1 MSRVIKPFEICAQ
14 IEVDGVL
21 IENAT
26 PEIIHIHKNNPSL
39 LIRAADNNNI
49 IKNYNYEQF
58 RTLAI
63 VRKSFL
69 ALDHLESGSLEEV
82 SLSNV
87 VTRRSSK
94 RRVDKSL
101 ISPLI
106 PSEGAVEFPQDQLSR
121 PSRNSLSETDG
132 TASLKME
139 FSLKVA
145 TSVIKEFDGA
155 RAESAQDWVDA
166 TCFYSDQLT
175 QEGKDKLVKYIYQ
188 VSLKRRAKEAFRSQ
202 EPRSVEEICNV
213 ILKRFKPLETLTS
226 VQRMIAEC
234 YQGNRSVN
242 TYVSELEE
250 LGNKYTSI
258 QIAELGI
265 GSKEHIRRSC
275 EQLLIST
282 LRQGLYGEGRI
293 AVLAGKP
300 STFEEAV
307 SIARNAEVIQRDV
320 VDHQFAN
327 SSFRG
332 NNYNGFGNRGSN
344 RGRYNRDF
352 RNKNR
357 GRGVYRPYNNRGGYV
372 QRGRGAYYVQEPRE
386 RRFMN
391 AIAHSEWNQEP
402 VVNNNSQIQD
412 VSEFFRR

>member
-14 IEVDGVL
+14 IEVDGVV

-39 LIRAADNNNI
+39 IIRAADNNNI

-101 ISPLI
+101 MLI
-106 PSEGAVEFPQDQLSR
+106 QSEGTVEFPKDQLSR
-121 PSRNSLSETDG
+121 PSRYSLSETDG

-242 TYVSELEE
+242 AYVSEL
-250 LGNKYTSI
+250 
-258 QIAELGI
+258 
-265 GSKEHIRRSC
+265 
-275 EQLLIST
+275 
-282 LRQGLYGEGRI
+282 
-293 AVLAGKP
+293 
-300 STFEEAV
+300 
-307 SIARNAEVIQRDV
+307 
-320 VDHQFAN
+320 
-327 SSFRG
+327 
-332 NNYNGFGNRGSN
+332 
-344 RGRYNRDF
+344 
-352 RNKNR
+352 
-357 GRGVYRPYNNRGGYV
+357 
-372 QRGRGAYYVQEPRE
+372 
-386 RRFMN
+386 
-391 AIAHSEWNQEP
+391 
-402 VVNNNSQIQD
+402 
-412 VSEFFRR
+412 